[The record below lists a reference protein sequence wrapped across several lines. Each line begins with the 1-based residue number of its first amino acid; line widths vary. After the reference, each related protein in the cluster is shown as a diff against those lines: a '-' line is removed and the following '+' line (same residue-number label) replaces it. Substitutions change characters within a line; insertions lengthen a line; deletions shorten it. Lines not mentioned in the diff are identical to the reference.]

1 MTTYVDSSAL
11 VAVYVPERFSRA
23 RQALRAAP
31 QVPFTQL
38 HELEVSN
45 AFELL
50 VGRGLISRE
59 ECRAVRAQLQQDI
72 DSQRL
77 LRVSLDLDAVFT
89 SARELS
95 RAYTAKS
102 LARSLDVLHVAAAHV
117 AVCTT
122 FVAADNRQLTV
133 AKATASTR
141 STSNVACGVGNPDRS
156 APLEAERLA
165 GVEPPSLVR
174 GSG

>member
-23 RQALRAAP
+23 ARQALRAAS

-50 VGRGLISRE
+50 VGRGLIGRG
-59 ECRAVRAQLQQDI
+59 ECRAVQAQLQQDI

-77 LRVSLDLDAVFT
+77 LRVSLDFDAVFT

-102 LARSLDVLHVAAAHV
+102 LARSLDLLHVVAAHV

-122 FVAADNRQLTV
+122 FVSADDRQLTV
-133 AKATASTR
+133 PKATGLDTIDIKR
-141 STSNVACGVGNPDRS
+141 R
-156 APLEAERLA
+156 
-165 GVEPPSLVR
+165 VR
-174 GSG
+174 RRKS

>member
-23 RQALRAAP
+23 ARQALRAPP

-59 ECRAVRAQLQQDI
+59 ECRAVQAQLQQDI

-95 RAYTAKS
+95 RVYTAKF
-102 LARSLDVLHVAAAHV
+102 LARS
-117 AVCTT
+117 
-122 FVAADNRQLTV
+122 
-133 AKATASTR
+133 
-141 STSNVACGVGNPDRS
+141 
-156 APLEAERLA
+156 
-165 GVEPPSLVR
+165 
-174 GSG
+174 